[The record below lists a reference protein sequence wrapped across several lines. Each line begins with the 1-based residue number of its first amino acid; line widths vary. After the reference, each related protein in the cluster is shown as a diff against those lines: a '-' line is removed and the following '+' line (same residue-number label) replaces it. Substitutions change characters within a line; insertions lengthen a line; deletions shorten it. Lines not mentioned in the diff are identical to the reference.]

1 MQGRLIMKKHLSHFL
16 VLCMFIFCALPV
28 SADKI
33 PAGFKGNYIDVKG
46 QQIRVYQTGSGP
58 DILLI
63 HGLPGC
69 IEDWETIM
77 PELSKKFR
85 VTAFDR
91 PGHGFS
97 SANKL
102 KYNLEQN
109 ADFAFALIDKLKL
122 NNPVV
127 VGHSYGG
134 STVVE
139 MAERNASNV
148 KAFVSVSPV
157 TSSMGKPD
165 IIIYILKTPVIGPA
179 SAWLVKL
186 FTGCKMIREGLDEAF
201 DPNQKDIPQG
211 FADTRCMIFS
221 QPKVI
226 KTLSHEEMTMRQDVK
241 KMTPLYGNIKI
252 PLFIVHGGSDKVVP
266 FTDGVLLNKAVPGSK
281 LTLLKNTG
289 HMVQY
294 ARPAEL
300 IKVIEE
306 ASW

>member
-1 MQGRLIMKKHLSHFL
+1 MRNIPGLLSMLFL
-16 VLCMFIFCALPV
+16 AVLSALPV
-28 SADKI
+28 FADTI
-33 PAGFKGNYIDVKG
+33 PAGFQGNLVEIND

-69 IEDWETIM
+69 IEDWETIISQ
-77 PELSKKFR
+77 LSKKYR

-102 KYNLEQN
+102 KYNLAQN

-139 MAERNASNV
+139 MAERNTSNV

-157 TSSMGKPD
+157 TSSRGKPD
-165 IIIYILKTPVIGPA
+165 TIFYILKTPVIGPA

-186 FTGCKMIREGLDEAF
+186 FTGCSMIREGLEDAF
-201 DPNQKDIPQG
+201 NPNQKDMPQV
-211 FADTRCMIFS
+211 FAENRCMIFS

-226 KTLSHEEMTMRQDVK
+226 KTLSREEMTMRADVNR
-241 KMTPLYGNIKI
+241 MTPLYGNIKK
-252 PLFIVHGGSDKVVP
+252 PLFIVHGESDKVVP
-266 FTDGVLLNKAVPGSK
+266 VADGMLLHKTVPGSK
-281 LTLLKNTG
+281 LILYKNTG

-294 ARPAEL
+294 AKPSEL
-300 IKVIEE
+300 IGVIKE
-306 ASW
+306 AAR

>member
-1 MQGRLIMKKHLSHFL
+1 MKKHSGHFL
-16 VLCMFIFCALPV
+16 VLCMFILCALPV

-165 IIIYILKTPVIGPA
+165 TIFYILKTPVIGPA

-252 PLFIVHGGSDKVVP
+252 PLFIVHGESDKVVP
-266 FTDGVLLNKAVPGSK
+266 VSDGVLLNKAVPGSK

-306 ASW
+306 AAW

>member
-1 MQGRLIMKKHLSHFL
+1 MRNIFGLLSIL
-16 VLCMFIFCALPV
+16 CLAVLSALPV
-28 SADKI
+28 FADTI
-33 PAGFKGNYIDVKG
+33 PAGFQGNLVEIND
-46 QQIRVYQTGSGP
+46 QQIRVYQTGRGP

-69 IEDWETIM
+69 IEDWETII
-77 PELSKKFR
+77 PELSKKYR

-102 KYNLEQN
+102 KYNLSQN

-139 MAERNASNV
+139 MAERNTSNV

-157 TSSMGKPD
+157 TSSRGKPD
-165 IIIYILKTPVIGPA
+165 TIFYILKTPVIGPA

-186 FTGCKMIREGLDEAF
+186 FTGCSMIREGLENAF
-201 DPNQKDIPQG
+201 NPNQKYMPQG
-211 FADTRCMIFS
+211 FAEHRCMIFG

-226 KTLSHEEMTMRQDVK
+226 KTLSREEMTMRADVDR
-241 KMTPLYGNIKI
+241 MTPLYGNIKK
-252 PLFIVHGGSDKVVP
+252 PLFIVHGEND
-266 FTDGVLLNKAVPGSK
+266 KAVPVADGMLLHKAAPGSK
-281 LTLLKNTG
+281 LIIYKNTG

-294 ARPAEL
+294 AKHSEL
-300 IKVIEE
+300 IGVIE
-306 ASW
+306 AAAR

>member
-1 MQGRLIMKKHLSHFL
+1 MRNIPGLLSILFL
-16 VLCMFIFCALPV
+16 AVLPSLPV
-28 SADKI
+28 FADTI
-33 PAGFKGNYIDVKG
+33 PAGFQGNLVEIND

-69 IEDWETIM
+69 IEDWETII
-77 PELSKKFR
+77 PQLSKKYR

-97 SANKL
+97 IANKL
-102 KYNLEQN
+102 KYNLAQN

-122 NNPVV
+122 NNPVI

-134 STVVE
+134 STVLE
-139 MAERNASNV
+139 MAERSTSNV

-157 TSSMGKPD
+157 TSSRGKPD
-165 IIIYILKTPVIGPA
+165 TIFYILKTPVIGPA

-186 FTGCKMIREGLDEAF
+186 FTGCSMIREGLDEAF
-201 DPNQKDIPQG
+201 NPNQKDMPQG
-211 FADTRCMIFS
+211 FAENRCMIFS

-226 KTLSHEEMTMRQDVK
+226 KTLSREEMTMRADVNR
-241 KMTPLYGNIKI
+241 MTPLYGNIKK
-252 PLFIVHGGSDKVVP
+252 PLFIVHGERDKVVP
-266 FTDGVLLNKAVPGSK
+266 VADGMLLHKAVPGSK
-281 LTLLKNTG
+281 LILYKNTG

-294 ARPAEL
+294 AKPSEL
-300 IKVIEE
+300 IGVIKE
-306 ASW
+306 AAR

>member
-1 MQGRLIMKKHLSHFL
+1 
-16 VLCMFIFCALPV
+16 
-28 SADKI
+28 
-33 PAGFKGNYIDVKG
+33 
-46 QQIRVYQTGSGP
+46 
-58 DILLI
+58 
-63 HGLPGC
+63 
-69 IEDWETIM
+69 M

-165 IIIYILKTPVIGPA
+165 TIIYILKTPVIGPA

-252 PLFIVHGGSDKVVP
+252 PLFIVHGESDKLVP
-266 FTDGVLLNKAVPGSK
+266 VADGVLLNKAVPGSK

-306 ASW
+306 AAW

>member
-1 MQGRLIMKKHLSHFL
+1 MRNIPGLLSMLFL
-16 VLCMFIFCALPV
+16 AVLSALPV
-28 SADKI
+28 FADTI
-33 PAGFKGNYIDVKG
+33 PAGFQGNLVEIND

-69 IEDWETIM
+69 IEDWETII
-77 PELSKKFR
+77 PHLSKKYR

-102 KYNLEQN
+102 KYNLAQN

-122 NNPVV
+122 NNPVI

-139 MAERNASNV
+139 MAERSTSNV

-157 TSSMGKPD
+157 TSSRGKPD
-165 IIIYILKTPVIGPA
+165 TIFYILKIPVIGPA

-186 FTGCKMIREGLDEAF
+186 FTGCSMIREGLDDAF
-201 DPNQKDIPQG
+201 NPNQKDMPQG
-211 FADTRCMIFS
+211 FAENRCMIFS

-226 KTLSHEEMTMRQDVK
+226 KTLSREEMTMRADVNR
-241 KMTPLYGNIKI
+241 MTPLYGNIKK
-252 PLFIVHGGSDKVVP
+252 PLFIVHGESDKSVP
-266 FTDGVLLNKAVPGSK
+266 VADGTLLHMAAPGSK
-281 LTLLKNTG
+281 LILYKNTG

-294 ARPAEL
+294 AKPFEL
-300 IKVIEE
+300 IQVIE
-306 ASW
+306 AAAR